1 MNHRLE
7 SSEGAEASLYYK
19 EIDSIIGPLT
29 LCATASGLCMI
40 KFGTYEANS
49 ATIAAWVKMQLGPA
63 AQIYAD
69 AGSMS
74 EAERQLAAYFS
85 GELQSFSVPLDMR
98 GTDFQRQ
105 VWEAL
110 LSVPYGESA
119 SYKDIAVMI
128 GNPQA
133 VRAVGGANNR
143 NPVPVIVPCH
153 RIIGAGGTLVGYA
166 GGLGIKSRLL
176 QLEAEQ
182 AGPGLSGNYLF

>member
-7 SSEGAEASLYYK
+7 KSETEASLYYK
-19 EIDSIIGPLT
+19 EISSIIGPLT

-49 ATIAAWVKMQLGPA
+49 ETIAGWVKAQLGPA

-69 AGSMS
+69 AGSLS

-85 GELQSFSVPLDMR
+85 GQLQSFSVPLDMR
-98 GTDFQRQ
+98 GTVFQRQ

-119 SYKDIAVMI
+119 SYKDIAVRI

-153 RIIGAGGTLVGYA
+153 RIIGAGGSLVGYA
-166 GGLGIKSRLL
+166 GGLGIKSR

-182 AGPGLSGNYLF
+182 AGPGLSGTYLF